1 VRLEHSRGGV
11 EGAME
16 EKRVALDL
24 NETVMRSMAIGA
36 TFKDYVCLYDPPL
49 FSALSWGMVACF
61 VYNFGMFAVP
71 FVSENE
77 CYSSD
82 NWLQHFKNVLHIL
95 SFCEGG
101 N

>member
-36 TFKDYVCLYDPPL
+36 TFKDYVCLYDLPL

-61 VYNFGMFAVP
+61 VYN
-71 FVSENE
+71 SE
-77 CYSSD
+77 CLQCHSFLKMKVILQIIGSS
-82 NWLQHFKNVLHIL
+82 I
-95 SFCEGG
+95 
-101 N
+101 

>member
-1 VRLEHSRGGV
+1 
-11 EGAME
+11 ME

-36 TFKDYVCLYDPPL
+36 TFKDYVCLYDLPL
-49 FSALSWGMVACF
+49 FSALSWGHDCELRVQ
-61 VYNFGMFAVP
+61 FGMFAVP

-77 CYSSD
+77 RYSSD
-82 NWLQHFKNVLHIL
+82 NWLQHLKNVLHYL